1 MSFRSASPIAFG
13 SFKIGRNEGIKYP
26 HGYDLPSEEEAISLV
41 REAIALGIRHV
52 DTAPAYGLAERR
64 VGLALAGV
72 AVPVTVS
79 TKVGERFESGR
90 SAYDFSAEATR
101 SSVARSRDL
110 LGRERLDLVL
120 VHSNGDDE
128 RILREEGVTAAL
140 QGLREEGT
148 VAAIGFSAK
157 TLGGALAALDAGYD
171 SLMLEYHP
179 SDPSRF
185 PAFAGAASLGRSV
198 LVKKALASGRLAP
211 AEAIPFALAAPAVTC
226 VVVGSLRAEH
236 LSECLL
242 RAHRKA
248 GPVVGRDRPRIDR

>member
-13 SFKIGRNEGIKYP
+13 SFKIGRNEGIKYAE
-26 HGYDLPSEEEAISLV
+26 GYALPSEDEAISLV
-41 REAIALGIRHV
+41 REAIALGIRHI

-64 VGLALAGV
+64 VGLALAGL
-72 AVPVTVS
+72 AEPVSVS

-90 SAYDFSAEATR
+90 STYDFSAGATR

-110 LGRERLDLVL
+110 LGRGRLDLVL
-120 VHSNGDDE
+120 VHSSGDDE

-140 QGLREEGT
+140 RGLREEGA

-157 TLGGALAALDAGYD
+157 SLAGALAALEAGYD

-179 SDPSRF
+179 SAPSLR
-185 PAFAGAASLGRSV
+185 PAFARAAGLGRSV

-226 VVVGSLRAEH
+226 VVVGSLRASH
-236 LSECLL
+236 LSECIAL
-242 RAHRKA
+242 AQGKA
-248 GPVVGRDRPRIDR
+248 GPVA